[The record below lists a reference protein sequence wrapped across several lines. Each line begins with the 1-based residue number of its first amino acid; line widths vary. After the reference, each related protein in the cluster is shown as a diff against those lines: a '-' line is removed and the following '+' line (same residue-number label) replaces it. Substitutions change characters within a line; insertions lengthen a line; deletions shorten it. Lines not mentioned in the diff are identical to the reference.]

1 VLGLF
6 TRDPQSSFFSFR
18 REGLDLGGLSLTE
31 RKFELRESLD
41 GRLSLGRLGRRALS
55 NPLGRRVHKRPKMRG

>member
-41 GRLSLGRLGRRALS
+41 GRLSLGRLGRRAL
-55 NPLGRRVHKRPKMRG
+55 